1 MWYLFNI
8 ELGIGSSS
16 EDEIT
21 ALRSF
26 SMVVVD
32 GNMKEEREYSGRLY
46 SSLSG
51 IGSDLIIF
59 MILVLKYWSNLSINV
74 VMGSFGKTRSDIL
87 PSSWLEMEK
96 SFLELVDAS
105 FNRLL

>member
-16 EDEIT
+16 EDVFT

-32 GNMKEEREYSGRLY
+32 GNVKEEREYRGRLY

-51 IGSDLIIF
+51 VGIYLIIF
-59 MILVLKYWSNLSINV
+59 MTLVLKYWSNLSINV
-74 VMGSFGKTRSDIL
+74 VMGSFGRTRSYIL
-87 PSSWLEMEK
+87 PSSWLEMET
-96 SFLELVDAS
+96 SLLELVDVS